1 MYHGVPCPAVVCV
14 GVKNFW
20 LFLIVLAPVS
30 CLKLLF
36 LRQAIMGCKLWNIF
50 IKIIADAQYV
60 PVFVYYFLNVWQHWT
75 VCYRKWYWVFTVMF
89 TMF

>member
-20 LFLIVLAPVS
+20 LFLTVLAPVS

-50 IKIIADAQYV
+50 IKTIADAQYV
-60 PVFVYYFLNVWQHWT
+60 PVFVYYFLYVWQHWT
-75 VCYRKWYWVFTVMF
+75 VCYRKWY
-89 TMF
+89 